1 MDIGKNLG
9 EAYQYAVKLF
19 SDGGRLLVLVIL
31 SIIPIV
37 NFITL
42 GYLARVIRETPSRG
56 DPPKL
61 EDYGDMWVEG
71 LKIVVAYIIYGIIPV
86 VLIGLAVIPVFVVA
100 AITGGPWGVPFFA
113 IPVTI
118 VLIIIGIALM
128 FFIFIVV
135 FMGVAHMVKNRS
147 FGKAFAFREIISIIG
162 RVGWG
167 SYILWVI
174 IIFVISL
181 IYGAVIGALVVGIPI
196 IGWLIAL
203 ALYPVY
209 GVFLARS
216 VGLIY
221 AEATGERALPPA
233 AEAPI

>member
-1 MDIGKNLG
+1 
-9 EAYQYAVKLF
+9 
-19 SDGGRLLVLVIL
+19 GRLLVLVIL

-71 LKIVVAYIIYGIIPV
+71 LKIVVALIIYAIIPA
-86 VLIGLAVIPVFVVA
+86 VLIGLAAAPLIAAGLFGYFGWMPWQFPVFVVG
-100 AITGGPWGVPFFA
+100 TV
-113 IPVTI
+113 I
-118 VLIIIGIALM
+118 VLIIVGIVLG
-128 FFIFIVV
+128 FFIAIVAS
-135 FMGVAHMVKNRS
+135 MGIIHMVKKKS
-147 FGKAFAFREIISIIG
+147 FGKAFAFGEITGIIG

-167 SYILWVI
+167 SFILWLIVI
-174 IIFVISL
+174 YVISW
-181 IYGAVIGALVVGIPI
+181 IYGLVVAIPV
-196 IGWLIAL
+196 IGWLISL
-203 ALYPVY
+203 VLLPVY
-209 GVFLARS
+209 GAFVARS
-216 VGLIY
+216 AGLVY

>member
-71 LKIVVAYIIYGIIPV
+71 LKIVVALIIYAIIPA
-86 VLIGLAVIPVFVVA
+86 VLIGLAAGPLIVA
-100 AITGGPWGVPFFA
+100 GLFGYFGWGAFPFFA
-113 IPVTI
+113 VGAVMII
-118 VLIIIGIALM
+118 LIFVGVILA
-128 FFIFIVV
+128 FFIAIIAT
-135 FMGVAHMVKNRS
+135 MGITHMVKKKS
-147 FGKAFAFREIISIIG
+147 FGKAFAFGEITGIIG

-167 SYILWVI
+167 SFILWVI
-174 IIFVISL
+174 VIYVISW
-181 IYGAVIGALVVGIPI
+181 IYGLVVAIPV
-196 IGWLIAL
+196 IGWLIGL
-203 ALYPVY
+203 VLLPVY
-209 GVFLARS
+209 GAFVARS
-216 VGLIY
+216 VGLVY

>member
-9 EAYQYAVKLF
+9 DAYQYAVKLF
-19 SDGGRLLVLVIL
+19 SDAGRLLVLVVL

-71 LKIVVAYIIYGIIPV
+71 LKIVVALIIYAIIPA
-86 VLIGLAVIPVFVVA
+86 VLIGLAAGPLIVA
-100 AITGGPWGVPFFA
+100 GLFGYFGWGAFPFFA
-113 IPVTI
+113 VGAVMII
-118 VLIIIGIALM
+118 LIIVGVILA
-128 FFIFIVV
+128 FFIAIIAT
-135 FMGVAHMVKNRS
+135 MGITHMVKKKS
-147 FGKAFAFREIISIIG
+147 FGKAFAFGEITGIIG

-167 SYILWVI
+167 SFILWVI
-174 IIFVISL
+174 IIYVISW
-181 IYGAVIGALVVGIPI
+181 IYGLVVAIPV
-196 IGWLIAL
+196 IGWLIGL
-203 ALYPVY
+203 VLLPVF
-209 GVFLARS
+209 GAFVARS
-216 VGLIY
+216 AGLVY
-221 AEATGERALPPA
+221 AEATGERPMPPA